1 MEQLTERHYT
11 LAEYLEREGQS
22 VEKHEYHN
30 GDIVAMAGS
39 TITHS
44 LLVGNALAEL
54 RAALRGRSCRA
65 YNADLQVALS
75 RTRYVYPD
83 VTVVCRAVTT
93 FSEHAQAPNNPV
105 LIVEVLS
112 DATEKYDR
120 GEKFRLYRQV
130 PTFREYVL
138 LTQNRPIAEVYYK
151 LEDNVWRMS
160 TYEGLNKTIRLESI
174 NVDLSMQEIYLD
186 VELGTDPGELT

>member
-1 MEQLTERHYT
+1 MEQTTERQSA

-22 VEKHEYHN
+22 VQKHEYHN
-30 GDIVAMAGS
+30 GDIVAMAGG
-39 TITHS
+39 TIAHS
-44 LLVGNALAEL
+44 LLASNAVAEL
-54 RAALRGRSCRA
+54 RGALRGKSCRA

-83 VTVVCRAVTT
+83 VTVVCGPITT
-93 FSEHAQAPNNPV
+93 FSEHTQAPNNPV

-120 GEKFRLYRQV
+120 GEKFRLYRQI

-138 LTQNRPIAEVYYK
+138 VTQDKPIVEVYYK
-151 LEDNVWRMS
+151 LEDSVWRMS
-160 TYEGLNKTIRLESI
+160 TYEGLDKTIRLESVD
-174 NVDLSMQEIYLD
+174 VDLSMREIYLD
-186 VELGTDPGELT
+186 AVPDANE